1 MDWGSRNRI
10 GLALVLLSFAAGCA
24 SLPPRPS
31 QAPVASASPVSLAPA
46 TATIPPAVPVEVP
59 PPAEPLPAPQAAAPA
74 EAAPASAEVPAAA
87 TGAAATEEAV
97 VEAPPPSDLLERVR
111 DGLALGQHYNSRID
125 KEADYYARNPQ
136 YVERVFDRASPYLH
150 YIVHE
155 VEARGLPMELALLP
169 IIESAFQPYAYSH
182 ANASGLWQF
191 IASTGS
197 RFQLKQDWWYDG
209 RRDIVAATGAAL
221 DYLTYLHDLLDGDW
235 LNAIAAYNCGEANV
249 MRAIRKNKAAGKRVD
264 FWNLKLPA
272 ETRGY
277 VPRLLAITRIVAD
290 PGEYGLAIDGI
301 PDAPYFDKVETGGQI
316 SIEVAAEL
324 AGITTEDMYELN
336 PAYHRWATDPSGPYI
351 MLVPVESAATFRTNL
366 LLLTPDQRL
375 RVERYTVRQG
385 DTVASIAARFGTT
398 AQHLQELNS
407 LGNATRVAVNSELR
421 VPSAVKALPEQVRTA
436 AARVDSRLPGGVR
449 AVHVV
454 KRGETLSGI
463 ARRHNMGLSS
473 LARINGIGTSSTL
486 RIGQRL
492 RLSAAAGSSSSSR
505 SGGVVSSETSA
516 SGRKVTYVV
525 RRGDTLSSIAD
536 ALKVTVAS
544 LREWN
549 KISGSAIQAGQRL
562 VAYVSRG
569 S

>member
-1 MDWGSRNRI
+1 
-10 GLALVLLSFAAGCA
+10 
-24 SLPPRPS
+24 
-31 QAPVASASPVSLAPA
+31 VSEATLAPE
-46 TATIPPAVPVEVP
+46 AV
-59 PPAEPLPAPQAAAPA
+59 AAPA
-74 EAAPASAEVPAAA
+74 AADVPA
-87 TGAAATEEAV
+87 TEAV
-97 VEAPPPSDLLERVR
+97 VEAAPPSDLLERVR
-111 DGLALGQHYNSRID
+111 SGLALGKHYNSRID

-249 MRAIRKNKAAGKRVD
+249 MRAIRKNRAAGKRVD

-301 PDAPYFDKVETGGQI
+301 PDTPYFEKVETGGQI
-316 SIEVAAEL
+316 SIEVAGEL
-324 AGITTEDMYELN
+324 AGISTEEMYELN

-351 MLVPVESAATFRTNL
+351 MLVPVESAAAFRTNL
-366 LLLTPDQRL
+366 LQLTPDQRL

-398 AQHLQELNS
+398 SQHLQELNS
-407 LGNATRVAVNSELR
+407 LGNATKLAVDSELR
-421 VPSAVKALPEQVRTA
+421 VPSAVKALPENVRTA

-463 ARRHNMGLSS
+463 ARRHNMGLST
-473 LARINGIGTSSTL
+473 LARINGIGTTSTL
-486 RIGQRL
+486 RVGQRL
-492 RLSAAAGSSSSSR
+492 RLSAAASGSSASSG
-505 SGGVVSSETSA
+505 GGVVRSETSA
-516 SGRKVTYVV
+516 AGRKVTYVV

-536 ALKVTVAS
+536 SLKVTVAS

-569 S
+569 G